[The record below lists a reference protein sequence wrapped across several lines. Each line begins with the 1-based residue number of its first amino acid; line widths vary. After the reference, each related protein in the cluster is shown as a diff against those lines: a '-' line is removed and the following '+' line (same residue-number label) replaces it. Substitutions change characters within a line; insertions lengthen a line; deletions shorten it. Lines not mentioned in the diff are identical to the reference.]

1 MSRISTIT
9 PEVNLYGRQTGIENT
24 MFNTF
29 KNNKDYIKNLR
40 NYILDVIRQDY
51 EENYTLI
58 HKIRWNKNNGW
69 SEKQI
74 NYIIEKEL
82 MNYFVE
88 RFESEFNHDYNKK
101 MYPRIHRRIENYL
114 LGLAYNFV
122 YTYHKQTEQ
131 AIEFH
136 NIKFKQHDESKEY
149 QWGYRKVTG
158 KTINSWNK
166 ESMRKHLYNMVSYSS
181 GKGRNTSNYYFQMIT
196 QEIIKLLKKH
206 KLYTKKLSL

>member
-1 MSRISTIT
+1 MTRISTIT

-29 KNNKDYIKNLR
+29 KSNKDYMKNLR
-40 NYILDVIRQDY
+40 NYILDVIKEDSEDY
-51 EENYTLI
+51 SNLT
-58 HKIRWNKNNGW
+58 NP
-69 SEKQI
+69 S
-74 NYIIEKEL
+74 EKEL
-82 MNYFVE
+82 MNHFVK
-88 RFESEFNHDYNKK
+88 RFEKEFNHDYNKRE
-101 MYPRIHRRIENYL
+101 YPRIHRRIENYL

-136 NIKFKQHDESKEY
+136 DIKFGEVDESKEF
-149 QWGYRKVTG
+149 QWGYREVNG
-158 KTINSWNK
+158 ETINSWNE
-166 ESMRKHLYNMVSYSS
+166 ESMRKHLYEMVSYSS
-181 GKGRNTSNYYFQMIT
+181 GKGKNTSNYYFQMIT